1 MLAKEGQL
9 TAYKKNM
16 KPLDLEKERSKFDA
30 KKLKVGLDSMKLSKE
45 VKNIVIEMS
54 HIRIKIDVLKLS
66 VEPSNR
72 KEEILKSKLED
83 LINEVNNLEAKLGD
97 VSTIRILFYHV
108 SKNVTIFSK
117 LYNGNWD
124 VL

>member
-108 SKNVTIFSK
+108 SKNVTIQ
-117 LYNGNWD
+117 
-124 VL
+124 